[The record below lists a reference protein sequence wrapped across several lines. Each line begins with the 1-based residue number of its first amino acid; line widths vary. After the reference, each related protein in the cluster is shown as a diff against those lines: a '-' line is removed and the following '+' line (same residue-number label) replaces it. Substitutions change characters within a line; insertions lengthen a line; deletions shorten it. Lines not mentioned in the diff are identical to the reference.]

1 MYSLYN
7 GVCTCCRRLF
17 LSVNQSDYSLLLPV
31 HSNPLIMAQTKLGE
45 TIVNTNGNLP
55 AVGSAAPDFSLTG
68 VDLIDKS
75 IQDFSDKN
83 IVMNIFPSVDTRVC
97 AMSVREFNKRAA
109 SLKDVVVLCISKDL
123 PFAQKRFCGAEG
135 IDKVVMLSD
144 FRDNTFATDY
154 GVKLI
159 DGGMYGLHAR
169 AIVVIDKDRKVKYT
183 ELVPAI
189 GQEPNYDAAL
199 QSLS

>member
-1 MYSLYN
+1 
-7 GVCTCCRRLF
+7 
-17 LSVNQSDYSLLLPV
+17 
-31 HSNPLIMAQTKLGE
+31 MAQTKLGE

-55 AVGSAAPDFSLTG
+55 AVGSATPDFYLTG
-68 VDLIDKS
+68 TDLSDKALK
-75 IQDFSDKN
+75 DFSDKN
-83 IVMNIFPSVDTRVC
+83 VVMNIFPSVDTRVC

-109 SLKDVVVLCISKDL
+109 NLKDVMVLCISKDL

-135 IDKVVMLSD
+135 IDNVVMLSD
-144 FRDNTFATDY
+144 FRENSFARDY

-159 DGGMYGLHAR
+159 DGGMTGLLAR
-169 AIVVIDKDRKVKYT
+169 AIVVIGKDGKVNYT

-189 GQEPNYDAAL
+189 GQEPDYDAAL